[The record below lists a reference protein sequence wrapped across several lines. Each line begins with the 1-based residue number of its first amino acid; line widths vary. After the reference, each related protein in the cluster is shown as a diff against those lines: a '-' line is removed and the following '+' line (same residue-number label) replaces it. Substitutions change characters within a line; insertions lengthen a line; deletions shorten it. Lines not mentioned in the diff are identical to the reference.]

1 MIPNQKYDEN
11 KPANRPVSYETQQG
25 VFALLCGLPA
35 SRISTRGGDKG
46 EEESISTPSGLLWR
60 FWVLL
65 LWLVSMGG
73 SGVEEEVGGWE
84 GEWLVWSLRMYSSK
98 AEGLEITALVE
109 EDEDEVL
116 L

>member
-1 MIPNQKYDEN
+1 
-11 KPANRPVSYETQQG
+11 
-25 VFALLCGLPA
+25 
-35 SRISTRGGDKG
+35 
-46 EEESISTPSGLLWR
+46 
-60 FWVLL
+60 
-65 LWLVSMGG
+65 MGG